1 MKINLESVSRIEPA
15 ERKRY
20 KILEQVKKHLEN
32 VSYNWWQLYMQLP
45 AHTRETEYL
54 LDESK
59 ISKSFDAEHS
69 EAIMYIPHTLGRRD
83 CAIELL
89 DQIKKWEQEYENN

>member
-1 MKINLESVSRIEPA
+1 MKINLESVSRIDPA

-20 KILEQVKKHLEN
+20 KILEQVKKHLVN
-32 VSYNWWQLYMQLP
+32 VSYNWWELYMHLP
-45 AHTRETEYL
+45 AHTGETEYL

-59 ISKSFDAEHS
+59 ISEAFEASHS
-69 EAIMYIPHTLGRRD
+69 EAIMQIPHTLGRRD

-89 DQIKKWEQEYENN
+89 DQINKWEKEYE